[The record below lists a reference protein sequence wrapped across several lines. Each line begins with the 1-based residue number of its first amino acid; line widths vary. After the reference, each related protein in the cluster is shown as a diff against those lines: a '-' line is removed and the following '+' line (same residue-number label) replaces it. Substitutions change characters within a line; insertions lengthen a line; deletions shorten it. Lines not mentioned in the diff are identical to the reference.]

1 MPSSRRGFAPRLPG
15 STQVGLDLLTL
26 REPVV
31 RAQIKVVNQG
41 GGGNPGSTHA
51 LPKLCRS
58 RVPGP
63 EGLAIA
69 SFPGEISSI
78 KSSRG
83 QGARIEVCGRAGNSP
98 AKPFPP
104 DCGSNSAAS
113 GNTLY
118 IVHLPDEYGE
128 LRTSEYGDSS
138 RGSL

>member
-63 EGLAIA
+63 RGSQSHRFQVRSTVLSPA
-69 SFPGEISSI
+69 F
-78 KSSRG
+78 G

-113 GNTLY
+113 GNPLY